1 MYTVETTP
9 EFDLWLNG
17 IKDIKTRTRLVT
29 RLRKAQLG
37 NLGDI
42 RGVGS
47 GVYEMR
53 EHFGPGWRMYC
64 LILDSF
70 VVIMLCGGDKYSQQR
85 DIAKA
90 QELSRGL
97 NI

>member
-9 EFDLWLNG
+9 GFDHWLNG
-17 IKDIKTRTRLVT
+17 IKDIKTRTRLAS
-29 RLRKAQLG
+29 RLRRAALG

-47 GVYEMR
+47 GVFEIR

-70 VVIMLCGGDKYSQQR
+70 VVIMLCGGDKDSQQR